1 MVRGLSRREERMAEL
16 LIRAGM
22 NKNVARAVV
31 YLSKVKEAVSREIE
45 IGANLRQPEVSLA
58 MKELRERGWVKMREL
73 KRKGKGRPLKCYKLT
88 VDLRDIAKGL
98 IEKKREELK
107 KLEEKLKELEK
118 AIGIE

>member
-58 MKELRERGWVKMREL
+58 MKKLRERGWVKMREL

>member
-16 LIRAGM
+16 LTRAGM

-58 MKELRERGWVKMREL
+58 MKELRERGWVKMRKL
-73 KRKGKGRPLKCYKLT
+73 KRKGKGRPLKCYKLA

-98 IEKKREELK
+98 IEKREELK
-107 KLEEKLKELEK
+107 KLEGELKELEK

>member
-1 MVRGLSRREERMAEL
+1 MVEELSKEEERIVEL
-16 LIRAGM
+16 LVEMGLR
-22 NKNVARAVV
+22 KNVARAVV

-58 MKELRERGWVKMREL
+58 VKELKEKGWIDWKEVK
-73 KRKGKGRPLKCYKLT
+73 KKGKGRPLKSYKLT
-88 VDLRDIAKGL
+88 VDLKEIAKGI

-107 KLEEKLKELEK
+107 KLEEELKELEK